1 MARSDPSHSLG
12 IVVSVYD
19 HLHQRISI
27 GGDAYEL
34 VDERDGSE
42 SATGFTLSTIGASV
56 RVMNYFELVT
66 ALLLQFQSEGWT
78 ITHTQPAARA

>member
-1 MARSDPSHSLG
+1 MAQSETSHSLG
-12 IVVSVYD
+12 IVVAVYD
-19 HLHQRISI
+19 NMHQRITI

-56 RVMNYFELVT
+56 RVMNYLELVT
-66 ALLLQFQSEGWT
+66 ALLL
-78 ITHTQPAARA
+78 